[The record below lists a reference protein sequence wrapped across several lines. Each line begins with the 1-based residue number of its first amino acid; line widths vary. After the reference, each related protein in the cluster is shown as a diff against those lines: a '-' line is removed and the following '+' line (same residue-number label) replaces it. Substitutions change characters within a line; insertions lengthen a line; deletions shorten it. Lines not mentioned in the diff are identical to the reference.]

1 MLLRAAPVAAVAT
14 LLSFSEIE
22 RLFPWLAHLIEASP
36 TIGALVQTTLPSLAI
51 IIFNAALPYV
61 FEWLCYW
68 QGFRSKSEIANSILK
83 KYVPAHTLRGAQR

>member
-1 MLLRAAPVAAVAT
+1 MTDNACSWYLAPVAAVAT
-14 LLSFSEIE
+14 LLSFKEIE
-22 RLFPWLAHLIEASP
+22 RLFPWLAHLIESSP
-36 TIGALVQTTLPSLAI
+36 TIGALVQTTLPSTAI

-83 KYVPAHTLRGAQR
+83 K